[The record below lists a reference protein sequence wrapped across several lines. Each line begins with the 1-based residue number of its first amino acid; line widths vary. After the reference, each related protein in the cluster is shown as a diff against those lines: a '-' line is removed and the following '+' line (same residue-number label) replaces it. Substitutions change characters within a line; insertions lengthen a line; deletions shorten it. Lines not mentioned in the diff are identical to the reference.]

1 MIHIG
6 CSGWSYDEWEKVFYP
21 EHTADRL
28 SFYSMVFNTVEID
41 STFYRIPPRN
51 VARRWGKV
59 MSGKRFLFAV
69 KVPGDITHDAIF
81 TDMDRSLK
89 IFRTF
94 EQNVLDELSAT
105 AVLGPILFQMPPRFG
120 ADHIDRLSSF
130 IDRIQVRNAAVEVRN
145 RTLYENRKFREIM
158 EGLGVAVVDVDSTER
173 RLDRIESGLK
183 WAYVRLHGRNP
194 GGWKAENPFDYR
206 YTDTELKEIASK
218 IKSVNYDHIFIYF
231 NNHPH
236 GSAPVNA
243 MDLSRMVGVSNNG
256 FF

>member
-1 MIHIG
+1 MIHLG

-28 SFYSMVFNTVEID
+28 SFYSMIFNTVEVD
-41 STFYRIPPRN
+41 STFYRIPPKN
-51 VARRWGKV
+51 VARQWGKA
-59 MSGKRFLFAV
+59 MSGKHFLFAV

-81 TDMDRSLK
+81 TDMDRSCS

-94 EQNVLDELSAT
+94 EQNVLNELST
-105 AVLGPILFQMPPRFG
+105 SGVLGPILFQMPPRFSV
-120 ADHIDRLSSF
+120 DNVERLISF
-130 IDRIQVRNAAVEVRN
+130 MECVHVRNAAVEVRN
-145 RTLYENRKFREIM
+145 MTLYENRKFREAI
-158 EGLGVAVVDVDSTER
+158 EGLGVAMVDVDSTER
-173 RLDRIESGLK
+173 RLNRIESGLK

-206 YTDTELKEIASK
+206 YTDAELREIASK
-218 IKSVNYDHIFIYF
+218 IKSVNYDDIFVYF

-243 MDLSRMVGVSNNG
+243 MALSRMVGVSNNA